1 MIGYW
6 ICYEELLTRIVTVFL
21 TQKAKTRLK
30 LLFEGVVFFFTL
42 IQLFANSP
50 IFIDFCTEGI
60 VLLSLNIVP
69 FAVFI
74 L

>member
-1 MIGYW
+1 VIGYR
-6 ICYEELLTRIVTVFL
+6 ISYEELLTRIVTVFL
-21 TQKAKTRLK
+21 TQKAKTGLK
-30 LLFEGVVFFFTL
+30 LLFERVVFFFTL
-42 IQLFANSP
+42 IQLFANPP
-50 IFIDFCTEGI
+50 IFIDFCAEGV